1 MCDLLRGSLICTSC
15 YALSYLDLSKLYHA
29 VRGQSVVKLYVIFN
43 MLEIFDRLA
52 ASLGQDLLS
61 SFFADIT
68 LEYSGRLR
76 PVYHF
81 IAASFYIP
89 LHTAVLFYQMMALNV
104 SVNSYNDALLS
115 LLMSNQFVEIKGSV
129 FKKFERETLFQLTC
143 SDITERFQLT
153 IFLAAITLRNIS
165 AIIGGVKSDGFARA
179 VLPTS
184 FRRLLPSSVATGM
197 DLMLSPAV
205 LVLVC
210 EVLVDWVKH
219 AFVTKFNHIRP
230 SVYGRY
236 LDLLCKDIVG
246 IPGRTPH
253 KVASRTAPLNL

>member
-1 MCDLLRGSLICTSC
+1 MLRGSLICTSC

-68 LEYSGRLR
+68 LEYAGRLR